1 MDLNKLIEIVDEGY
15 PDGFVKACF
24 ENPKKDYGDTL
35 ALFLAREIDDNFDP
49 EATDREQIE
58 EALRVVFN
66 ARRELDAVCD
76 VLKMIKFT
84 KTGNA
89 VR

>member
-15 PDGFVKACF
+15 PDGFVKRCF
-24 ENPKKDYGDTL
+24 DNPKKDHGDTL
-35 ALFLAREIDDNFDP
+35 ALFIAREVGDNFDP
-49 EATDREQIE
+49 EASDKEQIE
-58 EALRVVFN
+58 ETLRVVFN

-76 VLKMIKFT
+76 VLKSVKFT